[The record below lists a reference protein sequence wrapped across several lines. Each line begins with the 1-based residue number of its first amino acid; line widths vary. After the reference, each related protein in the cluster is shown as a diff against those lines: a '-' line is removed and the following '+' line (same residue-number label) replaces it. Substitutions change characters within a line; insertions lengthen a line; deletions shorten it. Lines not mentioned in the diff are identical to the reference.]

1 MCRKQ
6 HEARFQMT
14 KEQRAQTPYVDYLNP
29 IIADADTGFG
39 GIGAVTKLAKMFVER
54 GAAGIHIE
62 DQSTG
67 EDRSSLMLELLI
79 GACLST

>member
-1 MCRKQ
+1 
-6 HEARFQMT
+6 MT
-14 KEQRAQTPYVDYLNP
+14 KEQRAQTPYVDFLNP

-67 EDRSSLMLELLI
+67 KSDVVSPCSSFVVFHQQ
-79 GACLST
+79 